1 MKAVDKEASKENKT
15 IESKGFK
22 FILSVLFVFLFESS
36 LKLQKKEFSI
46 SFYRNNMIYI
56 L

>member
-15 IESKGFK
+15 IASKGFK

-36 LKLQKKEFSI
+36 LKLQKKSKTKAKKHTPKKEW
-46 SFYRNNMIYI
+46 
-56 L
+56 